1 MRLGIVTPVLTLLP
15 KGHAR
20 WEREAGWEEVVAIAR
35 AADRLGYHHLTC
47 SEHVAVPV
55 EVAATRGARYFDP
68 LATFGYLAAVTERI
82 RLATFVVVLGYHHPL
97 ELAKRYGTLD
107 VVSGG
112 RLLLGV
118 GVGSLEEEFD
128 LLGASFADRGKRADD
143 ALRALRASWGRAE
156 PEYDGPHHR
165 FGGVVVDPHGV
176 REDVPV
182 WVGGRTGRSLR
193 RALSLGDGW
202 APFGLSLDEVRAL
215 LDRHAGETRTDPFD
229 VVLQP
234 VPPLDPVDHPDEAAA
249 ALDAMAG
256 AGATIVSAR
265 VMHHSAAHY
274 VEQLE
279 AAMELP
285 GVEALR

>member
-1 MRLGIVTPVLTLLP
+1 MLTLLP

-20 WEREAGWEEVVAIAR
+20 WEREAGWAEVVEIAR

-68 LATFGYLAAVTERI
+68 LATFGYLAGVTERI

-107 VVSGG
+107 VVSDG

-128 LLGASFADRGKRADD
+128 LLGVPFADRGERADD
-143 ALRALRASWGRAE
+143 ALRALRAAWGRAE
-156 PEYDGPHHR
+156 PEYHGTHHQ
-165 FGGVVVDPHGV
+165 FGAMVVDPHGV
-176 REDVPV
+176 REDVPI

-193 RALSLGDGW
+193 RALALGDAW
-202 APFGLSLDEVRAL
+202 APFGLTLDEVRAL
-215 LDRHAGETRTDPFD
+215 LDRHADEHRAEPFD

-234 VPPLDPVDHPDEAAA
+234 VPPLDPLDHRDEAAA
-249 ALDAMAG
+249 ALEAMG
-256 AGATIVSAR
+256 RAGATIVSAR
-265 VMHHSAAHY
+265 VMHHSPAHY
-274 VEQLE
+274 IEQLE
-279 AAMELP
+279 AAMALP
-285 GVEALR
+285 GVEPA

>member
-20 WEREAGWEEVVAIAR
+20 WEREAGWAEVVDIAR
-35 AADRLGYHHLTC
+35 AADRLGCHHLTC
-47 SEHVAVPV
+47 SEHVAVPT

-68 LATFGYLAAVTERI
+68 LATLGYLAAVTERI

-128 LLGASFADRGKRADD
+128 LLGAPFADRGERADD

-176 REDVPV
+176 REDVPI

-193 RALSLGDGW
+193 RALALGDGW

-215 LDRHAGETRTDPFD
+215 LDAHAGDNRAEPFD

-249 ALDAMAG
+249 ALEAMAE

-265 VMHHSAAHY
+265 VMHHSPAHY
-274 VEQLE
+274 LEQLE
-279 AAMELP
+279 AAMALP
-285 GVEALR
+285 GVEAA

>member
-20 WEREAGWEEVVAIAR
+20 WEREAGWAEVVEMAR

-47 SEHVAVPV
+47 SEHVAVPT

-97 ELAKRYGTLD
+97 ALAKRYGTLD

-128 LLGASFADRGKRADD
+128 LLDAPFADRGERADD
-143 ALRALRASWGRAE
+143 ALRALRASWGRPE

-165 FGGVVVDPHGV
+165 FGGLVVDPHGV
-176 REDVPV
+176 REAVPV
-182 WVGGRTGRSLR
+182 WVGGRSGRSLR
-193 RALSLGDGW
+193 RALALGDGW

-215 LDRHAGETRTDPFD
+215 LDAHAGEARADPFD

-234 VPPLDPVDHPDEAAA
+234 VPPLDPVDHPHEAAA
-249 ALDAMAG
+249 ALEAIG
-256 AGATIVSAR
+256 RAGATIVSAR
-265 VMHHSAAHY
+265 VMHHSPAHY

-279 AAMELP
+279 AAMALP
-285 GVEALR
+285 GVEPA